1 MILLVVG
8 CSFRST
14 PVELRERLAF
24 DGVRLGQALGQ
35 LSDRFR
41 CEVVILSTCNRVEIY
56 FAHINSV
63 AGPDTTQV
71 VEVLAAAH
79 SLPAGDVRRHMYE
92 HKASAA
98 VTHLLRV
105 ASGLDSLVVG
115 EGQIAAQ
122 VRQAYEKAKTCGHV
136 GPVLNALF
144 QHAGRVAKRVRTETG
159 ISQGKVSVA
168 SVAVDFVR
176 QAFSDLSEK
185 TVLVIGAGK
194 IGELTL
200 RHLKALEPGRI
211 VVTNRSPEK
220 AVLVAKECG
229 GQAVPWG
236 QLDEVLASA
245 DIVLSTTGAP
255 KPIVTLQRY
264 EKILARRP
272 KRSVVILDIAVP
284 RDFDPRIHDGD
295 RTCLFNID
303 DLSHTCKQSLAE
315 RRKHVGRAEA
325 IVNEETEAFF
335 VDLARRRNSPV
346 ITQLMKDFTTKQQA
360 VVQQLFAR
368 LDGRLSGPDKE
379 YVMGA
384 FSLLQ
389 NQILHP
395 PISALAEETVQGQLI
410 SGRYTLPAAVCRL
423 FQLQDDG
430 LPKEDHF

>member
-8 CSFRST
+8 CSFHST

-24 DGVRLGQALGQ
+24 DGVRLEQARGA

-41 CEVVILSTCNRVEIY
+41 CEVVILSTCNRLEIY

-63 AGPDTTQV
+63 AGPDSTQV

-79 SLPAGDVRRHMYE
+79 SLPAGDVRRHLYE
-92 HKASAA
+92 HRSSAA
-98 VTHLLRV
+98 VTHLFRV

-122 VRQAYEKAKTCGHV
+122 VRQAYEMAKASGHV

-144 QHAGRVAKRVRTETG
+144 QHAMRVAKRVRTETG

-211 VVTNRSPEK
+211 VVANRSPEK
-220 AVLVAKECG
+220 AVLVAEGCG
-229 GQAVPWG
+229 GQAVPWEH
-236 QLDEVLASA
+236 LDEVLAGA
-245 DIVLSTTGAP
+245 DVVLSTTGAP
-255 KPIVTLQRY
+255 QPIVTLQRY
-264 EKILARRP
+264 EKILARR
-272 KRSVVILDIAVP
+272 RHGSVVILDIAVP

-295 RTCLFNID
+295 RTRLFNID
-303 DLSHTCKQSLAE
+303 DLRRMCEHALAE
-315 RRKHVGRAEA
+315 RRNHVGHAGT
-325 IVNEETEAFF
+325 IVMEETHAVFT
-335 VDLARRRNSPV
+335 DLVRRQTSPV
-346 ITQLMKDFTTKQQA
+346 IKRLIEDFQTKQQA
-360 VVQQLFAR
+360 VVQQLFAK
-368 LDGRLSGPDKE
+368 LDGRLSEPDRE
-379 YVMGA
+379 YVMDA
-384 FSLLQ
+384 FCLLR
-389 NQILHP
+389 NQILHR
-395 PISALAEETVQGQLI
+395 PISALAEETVQGQLV
-410 SGRYTLPAAVCRL
+410 SGRYTLPAALCRL
-423 FQLQDDG
+423 FQIQNG
-430 LPKEDHF
+430 RLPKQGHF